1 MQIGERGNRLSG
13 GQRSFL
19 VLARALVDP
28 AKLLRTLCNHW
39 RHKFEIE
46 RPDDTHAIIP
56 FGELGPA
63 DFVVKGDA
71 LVITLYQQDVAPRE
85 RLQDV
90 IASHLRRFERNE
102 DLEFDWR
109 SA

>member
-1 MQIGERGNRLSG
+1 MTMQPASH
-13 GQRSFL
+13 
-19 VLARALVDP
+19 VTVVPADP

-46 RPDDTHAIIP
+46 RPDDAHARIP
-56 FGELGPA
+56 FGDLGPA
-63 DFVVKGDA
+63 DFAVEGDA
-71 LVITLYQQDVAPRE
+71 LSIILFTPDAEARA

-102 DLEFDWR
+102 ALAFDWQ
-109 SA
+109 AA

>member
-1 MQIGERGNRLSG
+1 MQAAS
-13 GQRSFL
+13 
-19 VLARALVDP
+19 RATIVPADP

-46 RPDDTHAIIP
+46 RPDDAHASIP

-63 DFVVKGDA
+63 DFAVEGDA
-71 LVITLYQQDVAPRE
+71 LAITLYQQDAEART

-102 DLEFDWR
+102 DLAFDWQ
-109 SA
+109 AA

>member
-1 MQIGERGNRLSG
+1 MNPTS
-13 GQRSFL
+13 S
-19 VLARALVDP
+19 VTVHPTDP

-46 RPDDTHAIIP
+46 RPDDAHARIP
-56 FGELGPA
+56 FGDLGPA
-63 DFVVKGDA
+63 DFAVDGET
-71 LVITLYQQDVAPRE
+71 LSITLYQSDADART

-102 DLEFDWR
+102 DLPFDWR
-109 SA
+109 PV

>member
-1 MQIGERGNRLSG
+1 MQPASRVTI
-13 GQRSFL
+13 
-19 VLARALVDP
+19 APADP

-46 RPDDTHAIIP
+46 RPDDTHARIP
-56 FGELGPA
+56 FGDLGPA
-63 DFVVKGDA
+63 DFAVEGGA
-71 LVITLYQQDVAPRE
+71 LLITLYTSDADART

-102 DLEFDWR
+102 ALAFDWH
-109 SA
+109 AA

>member
-1 MQIGERGNRLSG
+1 MTPTASVAILPN
-13 GQRSFL
+13 
-19 VLARALVDP
+19 DP

-46 RPDDTHAIIP
+46 RPDDHHARIP
-56 FGELGPA
+56 FGEFGPA
-63 DFVVKGDA
+63 DFAVEGEA
-71 LVITLYQQDVAPRE
+71 LSITLFTPDAEARA

-102 DLEFDWR
+102 DLAFDWR
-109 SA
+109 AA

>member
-1 MQIGERGNRLSG
+1 MNPTS
-13 GQRSFL
+13 SVT
-19 VLARALVDP
+19 VLPSDP

-46 RPDDTHAIIP
+46 RPDDAHASIP

-63 DFVVKGDA
+63 DFAVVGDA
-71 LVITLYQQDVAPRE
+71 LVITTYQAETEPRE

-90 IASHLRRFERNE
+90 ITSHLRRFERNE
-102 DLEFDWR
+102 DLAFDWR
-109 SA
+109 AA

>member
-1 MQIGERGNRLSG
+1 MKPTAYVT
-13 GQRSFL
+13 
-19 VLARALVDP
+19 VLPVDP

>member
-1 MQIGERGNRLSG
+1 MTMQPASR
-13 GQRSFL
+13 
-19 VLARALVDP
+19 VTVAPTDP

-46 RPDDTHAIIP
+46 RPDDTHARIP
-56 FGELGPA
+56 FGDLGPA
-63 DFVVKGDA
+63 DFAVGGDA
-71 LVITLYQQDVAPRE
+71 LLITLYTTDTEART

-102 DLEFDWR
+102 ALAFDWH
-109 SA
+109 AA